1 MAKLLMMY
9 VISALVYAGE
19 SIKPVSSNYPGLTK
33 VSSYLATKYET
44 DNLLKGTQEAT
55 DMILVAALAERTSAD
70 IVSQHEAK
78 MPFGGFQIPIENT
91 EYQQGHLYILCGLV
105 EQKSSSHPVT
115 KMDQWPMWQ
124 LVCGKLFRS
133 DPGKIYSVRYISP
146 LRENVPLTAEAV
158 QDVVAEAVKGLSQ
171 LPLYKGAGAVHKLA
185 AVLAVERQT
194 VDQQYFKEL
203 ALTRIPNDV
212 QVYYVYFLTS
222 DTTRDTAPPR
232 VHAAAVM
239 RTPTQLKLVRQ
250 ISLEEPG
257 FTLIRAETQ
266 ISGVKVF
273 DFTPQAQNQFR
284 IALAKAAGEDLE
296 ADNVKITSFD
306 AAGAQEN
313 DHHAGIQVDF
323 TLTIAG
329 SATQIKRNLLQAAG
343 FAKNVSMQVR
353 NRFIQRVLLPLISFG
368 CLKLRAAGM
377 KQVGANAVTLKHF
390 SLLSNELQLQDTGF
404 SMMQI
409 LVIIGSFV
417 LGVAV
422 TTAVG
427 VVGLR
432 ENRQKLNA
440 MRT

>member
-1 MAKLLMMY
+1 MYAHQVRMLGIMMA
-9 VISALVYAGE
+9 VYGGH

-105 EQKSSSHPVT
+105 EQKSSSRAMT

-133 DPGKIYSVRYISP
+133 DPGKIYSIRYISP
-146 LRENVPLTAEAV
+146 LRENVALTADAV
-158 QDVVAEAVKGLSQ
+158 RDVVAEAVKGLNQ
-171 LPLYKGAGAVHKLA
+171 LPLYKASGAVHQLA

-194 VDQQYFKEL
+194 VDEQYFKEL

-222 DTTRDTAPPR
+222 DTSSDTAPPR

-250 ISLEEPG
+250 ISLGEPG
-257 FTLIRAETQ
+257 FTIIRAETQ
-266 ISGVKVF
+266 IAGVKVF
-273 DFTPQAQNQFR
+273 DFSLQAQNQFKT
-284 IALAKAAGEDLE
+284 AMAKAAGGEVE
-296 ADNVKITSFD
+296 ADDVEITSFD
-306 AAGAQEN
+306 AIGAQAN
-313 DHHAGIQVDF
+313 GHHAGIKVDF
-323 TLTIAG
+323 TLTVAG
-329 SATQIKRNLLQAAG
+329 SASQIKGKLLQTAG
-343 FAKNVSMQVR
+343 FARNVSTQLH
-353 NRFIQRVLLPLISFG
+353 N
-368 CLKLRAAGM
+368 AGL
-377 KQVGANAVTLKHF
+377 KQVKANAVTLKHYA
-390 SLLSNELQLQDTGF
+390 LLSNESQLQDTDF
-404 SMMQI
+404 SMAQV

>member
-1 MAKLLMMY
+1 MAGGY
-9 VISALVYAGE
+9 SGE
-19 SIKPVSSNYPGLTK
+19 LR
-33 VSSYLATKYET
+33 
-44 DNLLKGTQEAT
+44 
-55 DMILVAALAERTSAD
+55 RT
-70 IVSQHEAK
+70 
-78 MPFGGFQIPIENT
+78 
-91 EYQQGHLYILCGLV
+91 C
-105 EQKSSSHPVT
+105 
-115 KMDQWPMWQ
+115 
-124 LVCGKLFRS
+124 
-133 DPGKIYSVRYISP
+133 
-146 LRENVPLTAEAV
+146 
-158 QDVVAEAVKGLSQ
+158 
-171 LPLYKGAGAVHKLA
+171 YKGAGAVHKLA

-194 VDQQYFKEL
+194 VDQEYFKEL